1 MTNVERA
8 KNIRKSLK
16 DELGYSNR
24 MVKVTT
30 EGRAINVIALTEAVD
45 LKKVFTIVSQ
55 YKTDYNYVFVGE
67 KYSIGITRIIP
78 TCELH

>member
-16 DELGYSNR
+16 AELGYSNR

-30 EGRAINVIALTEAVD
+30 RARAIDVIALTDAVD
-45 LKKVFTIVSQ
+45 LKKVFSIASKYQTE
-55 YKTDYNYVFVGE
+55 YNYIFVGE
-67 KYSIGITRIIP
+67 NYSSGFTHIIP